1 MPVIIKQDLELIESV
16 RDAAGKQNDI
26 DDQFFE
32 LTVNDV
38 QSIRRDLRA
47 EAFAFQIFDK

>member
-1 MPVIIKQDLELIESV
+1 MPIIIKQELESSGSV
-16 RDAAGKQNDI
+16 RDAVGKQDDI

-38 QSIRRDLRA
+38 RSIRRDLIA
-47 EAFAFQIFDK
+47 EAFVFQFLNN